1 MIHCHRLQSLQIEAI
16 MDTNG
21 DRRKGHIENRLH
33 CILDCCLSAWIVIQ
47 RGQVHIDN
55 CGTADGAYQDQ

>member
-1 MIHCHRLQSLQIEAI
+1 